1 MQDLHEFTQKEY
13 ARMTGTSIQNVNNK
27 IRKGTLRSI
36 ERGKE
41 TLVCITEEELQAINK
56 LNFESE
62 QKNKPVEES
71 ETKTEI
77 WRYNTEEL
85 SKYFQSLLVS
95 LNTNNLELRK
105 ELEEKDFEIIQKKHN
120 EDIYLKS
127 LEASKERETEYIKAL
142 EMITHEKESLEKLLQ
157 DLTATQDKMNST
169 IIEQQETIKTL
180 QNDNLRLQERN
191 NIIEILL
198 AKFEPAKV

>member
-1 MQDLHEFTQKEY
+1 
-13 ARMTGTSIQNVNNK
+13 MTGTSIQNVNNK

>member
-62 QKNKPVEES
+62 QKTKPVEES

-95 LNTNNLELRK
+95 LNTSNVELRK
-105 ELEEKDFEIIQKKHN
+105 ELSEKEFELIQKRHN

-127 LEASKERETEYIKAL
+127 LDVFKEKEAEHLKAL
-142 EMITHEKESLEKLLQ
+142 EVITHEKESLEKLIQ

-169 IIEQQETIKTL
+169 IIEQQETIKNL
-180 QNDNLRLQERN
+180 QNENVRLNERN
-191 NIIEILL
+191 NIIETLL
-198 AKFEPAKV
+198 AKFEPVKA